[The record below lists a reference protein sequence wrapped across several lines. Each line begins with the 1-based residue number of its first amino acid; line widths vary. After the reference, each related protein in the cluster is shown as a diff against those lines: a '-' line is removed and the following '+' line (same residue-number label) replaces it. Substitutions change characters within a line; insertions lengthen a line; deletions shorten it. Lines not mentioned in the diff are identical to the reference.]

1 MGYHDMHPDT
11 LSDIALYAGY
21 AADEIRRTQE
31 HLRKY
36 AAFLG
41 KEGAFL
47 LAAADEIENAIH
59 DELDPAMHLALQALE
74 SGEPQ
79 ASVVAYHRE
88 IAHAAECGLT

>member
-1 MGYHDMHPDT
+1 MAYEDLHPDT

-36 AAFLG
+36 ATMLG
-41 KEGAFL
+41 KDGAFL
-47 LAAADEIENAIH
+47 LAAADEIGNAID
-59 DELDPAMHLALQALE
+59 DELDPAMHLALAALE
-74 SGEPQ
+74 SGIPQ

-88 IAHAAECGLT
+88 IAHAAE